1 MKEKIF
7 NALKQEYKALGLS
20 DEILQGHASALAATE
35 LVTDDNLSIVISA
48 QKDFLTGLQSGIDK
62 RVTSAREKAFA
73 DAKKTAEEEAKA
85 KEESAKK
92 KADED
97 AKKAAENKDKPE
109 WQKEMEKRFEE
120 FSKKN
125 TEQEN
130 AYKILKEKYDALEKK
145 EAESARTSTILSK
158 AKELG
163 IPEWRIKEGFA
174 ISADADETAINSHLT
189 TVATNLKTANLPG
202 NRLGHVLDDGKPSKE
217 QISDI
222 ADSLIH

>member
-20 DEILQGHASALAATE
+20 DDILQGHASALAAIG
-35 LVTDDNLSIVISA
+35 LVTDENLSVIVTA

-62 RVTSAREKAFA
+62 RVTSAREKALL
-73 DAKKTAEEEAKA
+73 DAKKTAEDEAKA
-85 KEESAKK
+85 KEDAAKK
-92 KADED
+92 KAEED
-97 AKKAAENKDKPE
+97 AKKDDADKDKSE
-109 WQKEMEKRFEE
+109 WQKEWEKRFDEL
-120 FSKKN
+120 SKKDSAREAEFK
-125 TEQEN
+125 T
-130 AYKILKEKYDALEKK
+130 LKEANEKLER
-145 EAESARTSTILSK
+145 ERAESTRTSTILSK

-174 ISADADETAINSHLT
+174 ISAEADEAAINSHLT
-189 TVATNLKTANLPG
+189 TVATNLKTANLPS

-222 ADSLIH
+222 ANSLIK

>member
-20 DEILQGHASALAATE
+20 DEILQGHANALAAIG
-35 LVTDDNLSIVISA
+35 LVTDENLSAVVAA

-62 RVTSAREKAFA
+62 RVTTAREKALA
-73 DAKKTAEEEAKA
+73 DAKKTEDEAKA
-85 KEESAKK
+85 EAERK
-92 KADED
+92 KAEED
-97 AKKAAENKDKPE
+97 AKKADKDKPE

-120 FSKKN
+120 FLKKD
-125 TEQEN
+125 TERES
-130 AYKILKEKYDALEKK
+130 AYKALKEKYDILEKK
-145 EAESARTSTILSK
+145 DAESARANTNLSK

-174 ISADADETAINSHLT
+174 ISAEADEAAINSHLT
-189 TVATNLKTANLPG
+189 TVATNLKTANLPS

-222 ADSLIH
+222 ANSLIH

>member
-20 DEILQGHASALAATE
+20 DEILQGHANALAAIG
-35 LVTDDNLSIVISA
+35 LVTDENLSAVVAA

-62 RVTSAREKAFA
+62 RVTTAREKALA
-73 DAKKTAEEEAKA
+73 DAKKTEDEAKA
-85 KEESAKK
+85 EAERK
-92 KADED
+92 KAEED
-97 AKKAAENKDKPE
+97 AKKADKDKPE

-120 FSKKN
+120 FLKKD
-125 TEQEN
+125 TEREREFKALQ
-130 AYKILKEKYDALEKK
+130 EKYEALEKEK
-145 EAESARTSTILSK
+145 AESARANTILSK

-174 ISADADETAINSHLT
+174 ISAEADEAAINSHLT
-189 TVATNLKTANLPG
+189 TVATNLKTANLPS

-222 ADSLIH
+222 ANSLIH

>member
-1 MKEKIF
+1 MKENIF

-20 DEILQGHASALAATE
+20 DEILQGHANALAAIG
-35 LVTDDNLSIVISA
+35 LVTDENLSAVISA

-62 RVTSAREKAFA
+62 RVTSAREKALT
-73 DAKKTAEEEAKA
+73 DAKKTAEDEAKA
-85 KEESAKK
+85 KEEAAKK
-92 KADED
+92 KAEED
-97 AKKAAENKDKPE
+97 AKKAREDKPE
-109 WQKEMEKRFEE
+109 WKREMDQRFEE
-120 FSKKN
+120 LSKKESQRESDFN
-125 TEQEN
+125 T
-130 AYKILKEKYDALEKK
+130 LKEKYDTLEKEK
-145 EAESARTSTILSK
+145 AESARTNTILSK

-189 TVATNLKTANLPG
+189 TVATNLKTANLPS

-222 ADSLIH
+222 ANSLIH

>member
-20 DEILQGHASALAATE
+20 DEILQGHANALAAIG
-35 LVTDDNLSIVISA
+35 LVTDENLSVVVAA

-62 RVTSAREKAFA
+62 RVTTAREKALA
-73 DAKKTAEEEAKA
+73 DAKKAEDEAKA
-85 KEESAKK
+85 KIEAEKK
-92 KADED
+92 KAEED
-97 AKKAAENKDKPE
+97 AKNADKDKPE

-120 FSKKN
+120 FSKKD
-125 TEQEN
+125 TERES
-130 AYKILKEKYDALEKK
+130 AYKTLKEKYDALEKK
-145 EAESARTSTILSK
+145 EAESARANTILSK

-174 ISADADETAINSHLT
+174 ISAEADEVAINSHLT
-189 TVATNLKTANLPG
+189 TVATNLKTANLPS

-222 ADSLIH
+222 ANSLIH

>member
-20 DEILQGHASALAATE
+20 DEILQGHANALAAIG
-35 LVTDDNLSIVISA
+35 LVTDENLSVVVAA

-62 RVTSAREKAFA
+62 RVTTAREKALA
-73 DAKKTAEEEAKA
+73 DAKKTEDEAKA
-85 KEESAKK
+85 EAERK
-92 KADED
+92 KAEED
-97 AKKAAENKDKPE
+97 AKKTAENKDKPE
-109 WQKEMEKRFEE
+109 WQKEMEREKE
-120 FSKKN
+120 FKDL
-125 TEQEN
+125 Q
-130 AYKILKEKYDALEKK
+130 EKYEALEKEK
-145 EAESARTSTILSK
+145 AESARANTILSK

-174 ISADADETAINSHLT
+174 ISAEADEAAINSHLT
-189 TVATNLKTANLPG
+189 TVATNLKTANLPS

-222 ADSLIH
+222 ANSLIH

>member
-7 NALKQEYKALGLS
+7 NSLKQEYKALGLS
-20 DEILQGHASALAATE
+20 DEILQGHASALAATG
-35 LVTDDNLSIVISA
+35 LVTDDNLSVVISA

-62 RVTSAREKAFA
+62 RVTTAREKALA
-73 DAKKTAEEEAKA
+73 DAKKAADDETKAKA
-85 KEESAKK
+85 EAAKT
-92 KADED
+92 KAEED

-109 WQKEMEKRFEE
+109 WQKEMDKRFEE
-120 FSKKN
+120 FSKK
-125 TEQEN
+125 EVEREKEFKALQ
-130 AYKILKEKYDALEKK
+130 EKYEALEKEK
-145 EAESARTSTILSK
+145 AEASRTNTIMSK

-163 IPEWRIKEGFA
+163 IPDWRIKEGFA
-174 ISADADETAINSHLT
+174 ISADADEAAINSHLA

-202 NRLGHVLDDGKPSKE
+202 NRMGHILDDGKPSKE

>member
-7 NALKQEYKALGLS
+7 NAWKQEYKALGLS
-20 DEILQGHASALAATE
+20 DEILQGHANALAAIG
-35 LVTDDNLSIVISA
+35 LVTDENLSVVVAA

-62 RVTSAREKAFA
+62 RVTTAREKALA
-73 DAKKTAEEEAKA
+73 DAKKTEDEAKA
-85 KEESAKK
+85 EAERK
-92 KADED
+92 KAVED
-97 AKKAAENKDKPE
+97 AKKADKDKPE

-120 FSKKN
+120 FSKKD
-125 TEQEN
+125 TERES
-130 AYKILKEKYDALEKK
+130 AYKALKEKYDILEKK
-145 EAESARTSTILSK
+145 DAESARANTILSK

-174 ISADADETAINSHLT
+174 ISAEADEAAINSHLT
-189 TVATNLKTANLPG
+189 TVATNLKTANLPS

-222 ADSLIH
+222 ANSLIH

>member
-7 NALKQEYKALGLS
+7 NSLKQEYKALGLS
-20 DEILQGHASALAATE
+20 DEILQGHANALAATG

-62 RVTSAREKAFA
+62 RVTTAREKALA
-73 DAKKTAEEEAKA
+73 DAKKAADDETKAEAAKT
-85 KEESAKK
+85 
-92 KADED
+92 KAEED

-109 WQKEMEKRFEE
+109 WQKEMDKRFEE
-120 FSKKN
+120 FSKK
-125 TEQEN
+125 EVEREKEFN
-130 AYKILKEKYDALEKK
+130 ALKEKYEALEKEK
-145 EAESARTSTILSK
+145 TEASRANTIMSK

-163 IPEWRIKEGFA
+163 IPDWRIKEGFA
-174 ISADADETAINSHLT
+174 ISADAGEAAINSHLT
-189 TVATNLKTANLPG
+189 TVATNLKTANLPN
-202 NRLGHVLDDGKPSKE
+202 NRMGHILDDGKPSKE

>member
-20 DEILQGHASALAATE
+20 DEILQGHANALAAIG
-35 LVTDDNLSIVISA
+35 LVTDENLSAVVAA

-62 RVTSAREKAFA
+62 RVTTAREKALA
-73 DAKKTAEEEAKA
+73 DAKKTEDEAKA
-85 KEESAKK
+85 EAERK
-92 KADED
+92 KAEED
-97 AKKAAENKDKPE
+97 AKKADKDKPE

-120 FSKKN
+120 FLKKD
-125 TEQEN
+125 TERES
-130 AYKILKEKYDALEKK
+130 AYKALKEKYDILEKK
-145 EAESARTSTILSK
+145 DAESARANTILSK

-174 ISADADETAINSHLT
+174 ISAEADEAAINSHLT
-189 TVATNLKTANLPG
+189 TVATNLKTANLPS

-222 ADSLIH
+222 ANSLIH

>member
-20 DEILQGHASALAATE
+20 DEILQGHANALAAIG
-35 LVTDDNLSIVISA
+35 LVTDENLSVVVAA

-62 RVTSAREKAFA
+62 RVTTAREKALA
-73 DAKKTAEEEAKA
+73 DAKKTEDEAKA
-85 KEESAKK
+85 EAERK
-92 KADED
+92 KAGED

-109 WQKEMEKRFEE
+109 WQKEMDKRFEE
-120 FSKKN
+120 FSKK
-125 TEQEN
+125 EVEREKEFKALQ
-130 AYKILKEKYDALEKK
+130 EKYEALEKEK
-145 EAESARTSTILSK
+145 AESARANTILSK

-174 ISADADETAINSHLT
+174 ISAEADEAAINSHLT
-189 TVATNLKTANLPG
+189 TVATNLKTANLPS

-222 ADSLIH
+222 ANSLIH